1 MTNSPDQTG
10 RDHAGRFAPGCQPG
24 PGRPAGSKTLDF
36 RAIVTA
42 KAAAEGL
49 SLDDAVWQVANAL
62 LSAAIGGDVHASR
75 VLLDRLCGRDALP
88 VVVDEGPAREA
99 HDPAPGA
106 RAALRLET
114 DELVGLLVAR
124 PGQ

>member
-88 VVVDEGPAREA
+88 VVVDDPHDLGDALRRAR
-99 HDPAPGA
+99 
-106 RAALRLET
+106 LRLEAHRA
-114 DELVGLLVAR
+114 EQEAGA
-124 PGQ
+124 

>member
-1 MTNSPDQTG
+1 MTTPDNPPDQSG

-88 VVVDEGPAREA
+88 VVVDDP
-99 HDPAPGA
+99 HDLGD
-106 RAALRLET
+106 ALRRARLRLAAR
-114 DELVGLLVAR
+114 DEQEAGA
-124 PGQ
+124 